1 MRLSFLLLVALACIG
16 CTCRK
21 VEYLGISYTHTS
33 WLTMQSFGELK
44 VTIGTNGS
52 ANVMLKN
59 YANDQVS
66 AIREAKEFVQAVSEL
81 KP

>member
-1 MRLSFLLLVALACIG
+1 
-16 CTCRK
+16 
-21 VEYLGISYTHTS
+21 
-33 WLTMQSFGELK
+33 MQSFGELK